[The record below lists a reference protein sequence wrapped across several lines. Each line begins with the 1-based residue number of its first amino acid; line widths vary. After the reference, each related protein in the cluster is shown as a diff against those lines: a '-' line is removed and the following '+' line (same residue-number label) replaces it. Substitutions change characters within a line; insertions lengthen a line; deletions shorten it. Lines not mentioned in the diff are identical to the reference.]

1 MFLFQ
6 IPADRRHLFVVFR
19 SNTDFEFRLV
29 YICALPLMFF
39 QLHFSCELEN
49 VFSRLRKKSPS
60 ASANAKRKAISLE
73 DKVEINFFFQNTVRT
88 GHTY

>member
-1 MFLFQ
+1 
-6 IPADRRHLFVVFR
+6 
-19 SNTDFEFRLV
+19 
-29 YICALPLMFF
+29 MFF